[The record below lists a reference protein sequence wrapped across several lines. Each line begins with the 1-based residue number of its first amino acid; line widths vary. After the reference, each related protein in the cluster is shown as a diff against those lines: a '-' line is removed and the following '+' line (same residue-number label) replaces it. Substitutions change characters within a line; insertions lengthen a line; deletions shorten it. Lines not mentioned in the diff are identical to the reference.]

1 MSKSTTALTLAG
13 NDQQHQIILS
23 EIQYQ
28 GHGAYRCNIRIQ
40 SNGFSCHKTFNF
52 DNDEYFLAKL
62 KEVLESQSGEAELF
76 DLQSDNVIKIQA
88 YDTDV
93 LLVSGLI
100 LEAQPFAQ
108 SLEFAFST
116 HYGRLERFAGEF
128 KRMVQ
133 ANT

>member
-1 MSKSTTALTLAG
+1 MPKSVASLTLLG
-13 NDQQHQIILS
+13 NNHQQQIILS
-23 EIQYQ
+23 EVHYQ
-28 GHGAYRCNIRIQ
+28 GHGAYRCNINVQ
-40 SNGFSCHKTFNF
+40 SNGFSCHKVFNF

-62 KEVLESQSGEAELF
+62 KEVLDSQSGEAELF

-88 YDTDV
+88 YETDV

-100 LEAQPFAQ
+100 LEEAPFSQ

-116 HYGRLERFAGEF
+116 DYNMLERFAGEF
-128 KRMVQ
+128 RRMVQ